1 MFIENFSPNIR
12 ILIARK
18 IHWAHS
24 DADAAP
30 RKFHALSF
38 RVKGNAH
45 YIVHEPQDPSQPAAP
60 AKKPNHLHTHDG
72 DILFVPAHVGYHI
85 KGDDETLYVI
95 HFEMNN
101 LTQQQLEVFHTP
113 DYYQAKNLFQ
123 TCYEIWDQKSPGYYY
138 KAMSILFQILELL
151 QISTID
157 RTSDPDYRK
166 IKPAV
171 EYLHSNYKSPD
182 IDIPTLCKAAGMSD
196 TYLRKLFLQY
206 FGTTPIKYINRLRI
220 NHAKELISSDY
231 YAIEEIAADAG
242 FEDPKYFSSVFRKL
256 EGCSPM
262 EYKKSWWKR

>member
-1 MFIENFSPNIR
+1 MFLENFSPNIR

-38 RVKGNAH
+38 RVKGNAK
-45 YIVHEPQDPSQPAAP
+45 YTVRQET
-60 AKKPNHLHTHDG
+60 LHTHDG

-85 KGDDETLYVI
+85 KGEDETLFVI
-95 HFEMNN
+95 HFEMDN
-101 LTQQQLEVFHTP
+101 LTHQQLEVFHTA

-123 TCYEIWDQKSPGYYY
+123 TCYEIWDKKEPGFEY
-138 KAMSILFQILELL
+138 KAMSLLFQILELL
-151 QISTID
+151 QISAVD

-171 EYLHSNYKSPD
+171 EYLHNNYKNPD
-182 IDIPTLCKAAGMSD
+182 IDIPALCKEACMSD
-196 TYLRKLFLQY
+196 TYLRKLFWQF

-231 YAIEEIAADAG
+231 YAIEEIAVESG

-256 EGCSPM
+256 EGYSPA
-262 EYKKSWWKR
+262 EYKKSWWKM